1 MVGKLLK
8 KLDYFILIIIF
19 ILFGIGILALYS
31 AGPVSVAGNTE
42 FSKQM
47 VWFGIGFL
55 SLIFFTFFDYSNLK
69 KLWIP
74 LYLLFCVLLFAVLF
88 VHRNNGATSWFKIGA
103 MSFQPAE
110 FFKII
115 EIISLAFLIEYFN
128 EKNSLN
134 K

>member
-55 SLIFFTFFDYSNLK
+55 
-69 KLWIP
+69 
-74 LYLLFCVLLFAVLF
+74 
-88 VHRNNGATSWFKIGA
+88 
-103 MSFQPAE
+103 
-110 FFKII
+110 
-115 EIISLAFLIEYFN
+115 
-128 EKNSLN
+128 
-134 K
+134 